1 LKTERSFETQVV
13 INQVS
18 GYGFSC
24 RKGQVIRSRKPL
36 LFYQQIARI
45 VEDLPRLLVSAILG
59 LPFRTGGG
67 KIIEANTGDFRL

>member
-1 LKTERSFETQVV
+1 
-13 INQVS
+13 
-18 GYGFSC
+18 
-24 RKGQVIRSRKPL
+24 VIRSRKPL